1 MQQLKV
7 KSALTLVMII
17 ANSVVALITIVAAYG
32 GKVPPSVSTLPAM
45 VAMVFPACVV
55 LTILLL
61 VASVFVNRKIA
72 IIPLLSL
79 LVTYPMIR
87 AIAPMHFA
95 STPPADLDS
104 NKSFTVLTYNV
115 GNLADWTRRNEPP
128 IDYKTS
134 PRDTT
139 LKNPIIAYMLQEA
152 PDVACVQE
160 MLPPIRDFK
169 NVTMIPCVD
178 LYMPQI
184 RAIKSVF
191 PNRHGQHN
199 EFVMTHYPA
208 RNVELRQI
216 PDQVCSF
223 SGAVLTIQGHEVLV
237 VSAHFASLGLN
248 NRDKQLYQD
257 LTRGDVKTRS
267 EMKRVRWQLLP
278 KLAAAMRQR
287 EYQAKFVREQID
299 SLNYENVIITGDF
312 NDIPECYAMRV
323 LRGND
328 FRNAFEDAGTVTQ
341 PTFHDRRFY
350 FHIDHILYRGNMRAV
365 AYRSPRIPYSDHYP
379 VLATFEFT
387 D

>member
-1 MQQLKV
+1 MPVL
-7 KSALTLVMII
+7 II
-17 ANSVVALITIVAAYG
+17 VNCVVAVITFVAAYG
-32 GKVPPSVSTLPAM
+32 GKVPPSVTAAPAM
-45 VAMVFPACVV
+45 VAMLFPACVV
-55 LTILLL
+55 LTLLLL
-61 VASVFVNRKIA
+61 VVSAFVNRKIA
-72 IIPLLSL
+72 LIPLLSL
-79 LVTYPMIR
+79 VVTFPMLR

-104 NKSFTVLTYNV
+104 ENSFTMMSYNV
-115 GNLADWTRRNEPP
+115 GNLNDWTRRNDPP
-128 IDYKTS
+128 VDYSTS

-139 LKNPIIAYMLQEA
+139 LTNPTIAYMLQEA

-160 MLPPIRDFK
+160 MSPPICDFTK
-169 NVTMIPCVD
+169 VTMMPYID

-184 RAIKSVF
+184 RAIESIF
-191 PNRHGQHN
+191 PNRMGQHY
-199 EFVMTHYPA
+199 ELVLSHYPM
-208 RNVELRQI
+208 RYVELRQI

-223 SGAVLTIQGHEVLV
+223 GGAVLNIHGREVLF
-237 VSAHFASLGLN
+237 VSAHFASLGLSDN
-248 NRDKQLYQD
+248 DKRLYQD
-257 LTRGDVKTRS
+257 LTHGDVTSRS
-267 EMKRVRWQLLP
+267 DMKRVRWQLLS

-287 EYQAKFVREQID
+287 EYQAKFVCEQID
-299 SLNYENVIITGDF
+299 SLNYENVIIAGDF

-323 LRGND
+323 LRGAG

-341 PTFHDRRFY
+341 HTFHDRRFY